1 MYVVVR
7 LLLIPIGVLFIAWGF
22 PQVTEGPAGGRAG
35 FGFGIV
41 LICGGLTALFASA
54 VGPSN
59 RGWWGLLTVTG
70 MALAAVGLVIAWAL
84 YVTIAKPDFQ

>member
-22 PQVTEGPAGGRAG
+22 PQVTEGPASGRAG

-54 VGPSN
+54 VGSAN
-59 RGWWGLLTVTG
+59 RGWWALLTITA
-70 MALAAVGLVIAWAL
+70 MALVAVALVFAWAL
-84 YVTIAKPDFQ
+84 YVTIAQPDFQ